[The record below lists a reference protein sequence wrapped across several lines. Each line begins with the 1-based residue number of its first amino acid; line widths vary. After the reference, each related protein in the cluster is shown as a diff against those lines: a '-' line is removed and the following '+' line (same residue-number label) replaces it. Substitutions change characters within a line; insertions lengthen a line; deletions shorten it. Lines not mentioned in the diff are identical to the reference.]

1 MEWPYEYT
9 PYIWPMLIS
18 GLFIFVLG
26 IHGIRHRTAPG
37 AVPFIILMAFAIL
50 WLSANALRLAGTD
63 DATRIFWLKFEVA
76 FLLPM
81 ASAALC
87 LALEYAGLGRW
98 LTWLT
103 LAVLVI
109 VPLAFVLLILTNE
122 MHHLVWTQTWID
134 GSIHIERG
142 TAHWIVIVYGFSL
155 SLVHLAVIAWLF
167 VHFPRH
173 RWIAAGLFI
182 SPLIMRAAALLNVSH
197 QNPIEPLNPMVM
209 VLIFTLLPYAL
220 AFFRL
225 RMFEVVPVARNTVID
240 RMTEGMMVLDAE
252 KRIADVN
259 EAVRTLLGIEG
270 AKIIGGRVE
279 DALQAFPDILA
290 MIDNPDAAQRE
301 MPIGSIRGR
310 WYHASILSLFDR
322 RGFRL
327 GYLIWFYDITDQR
340 NARAQILDQ
349 QRTLAMLNERELLAR
364 DLHDGIGQMIA
375 AAHLQAKS
383 ASELLAKGETVQ
395 VESCLRRL
403 ADITQE
409 AKESVH
415 EYLLGV
421 KIGLQGEQGLL
432 STLRHYLKHYSQNY
446 GIRTEL
452 VVSPE
457 LKSKRIDSIVEI
469 QLQPIILEAL
479 TNVRKHAEASS
490 ARVNVAPCDGQ
501 VRITIEDDGR
511 GFDPKGISAYEG
523 FGLRSMRGRA
533 EAAEGGLF
541 EVNSAPGKGTRV
553 TVCVPLR
560 KEEP

>member
-1 MEWPYEYT
+1 MALPYEYT

-76 FLLPM
+76 FILPM

-87 LALEYAGLGRW
+87 LALEYVGLGKW

-103 LAVLVI
+103 LAALVI

-142 TAHWIVIVYGFSL
+142 PADWIAIVYGFSL

-182 SPLIMRAAALLNVSH
+182 SPLIMRAAALLHVSH
-197 QNPIEPLNPMVM
+197 QNPIESLNPMAM

-225 RMFEVVPVARNTVID
+225 RMFDVVPVARHTVIETMSD
-240 RMTEGMMVLDAE
+240 GMVVLDVE
-252 KRIADVN
+252 NRIADVN
-259 EAVRTLLGIEG
+259 EAAQKILDVVRSKVIGRDVTEILHAFPELLGLVHDSDETQY
-270 AKIIGGRVE
+270 E
-279 DALQAFPDILA
+279 ALVGDTHA
-290 MIDNPDAAQRE
+290 
-301 MPIGSIRGR
+301 R
-310 WYHASILSLFDR
+310 WYQISISPLVNR
-322 RGFRL
+322 RGFQLGRL
-327 GYLIWFYDITDQR
+327 ILFHDITDQKR
-340 NARAQILDQ
+340 IQTQLLDH
-349 QRTLAMLNERELLAR
+349 QRTLAMLKEREMLGR
-364 DLHDGIGQMIA
+364 ELHDGIGQMLATAQLQVKA
-375 AAHLQAKS
+375 ACD
-383 ASELLAKGETVQ
+383 LLARQDTVS
-395 VESCLRRL
+395 VESCLYNL
-403 ADITQE
+403 ADVTQK
-409 AKESVH
+409 AKESVR

-421 KIGLQGEQGLL
+421 KTRSSPEHSFL
-432 STLRHYLKHYSQNY
+432 SMLRRYLNHYSHSY
-446 GIRTEL
+446 GIHTEL
-452 VVSPE
+452 VAPPE
-457 LKSKRIDSIVEI
+457 LEKKRFDSTIEA
-469 QLQPIILEAL
+469 QLQPIIQEAL
-479 TNVRKHAEASS
+479 TNVRRHSGACT
-490 ARVNVAPCDGQ
+490 ARIIFALNDSELRVTV
-501 VRITIEDDGR
+501 EDDGR
-511 GFDPKGISAYEG
+511 GFDPEEIGEKAG

-533 EAAEGGLF
+533 DMVGACL
-541 EVNSAPGKGTRV
+541 EVNPTPGKGTQVIIRV
-553 TVCVPLR
+553 PWL
-560 KEEP
+560 KEET

>member
-76 FLLPM
+76 FILPM

-98 LTWLT
+98 LTWQT

-142 TAHWIVIVYGFSL
+142 PAHWIAIVYGFSL

-182 SPLIMRAAALLNVSH
+182 SPLIMRSAALLNVSH
-197 QNPIEPLNPMVM
+197 QNPIERLNPMAM

-259 EAVRTLLGIEG
+259 EAVRTLLGIKG

-279 DALQAFPDILA
+279 DVLQAFPDILA

-310 WYHASILSLFDR
+310 WYHASISSLFDR

-409 AKESVH
+409 AKESVR

-421 KIGLQGEQGLL
+421 KIGSQGEQGLL

-457 LKSKRIDSIVEI
+457 LKSKRIDGIVEI
-469 QLQPIILEAL
+469 QLLPIIIEAL

-533 EAAEGGLF
+533 EAADGLF

-553 TVCVPLR
+553 TVRVPLR
-560 KEEP
+560 KEET